1 MTYQSPEALRDIRAL
16 VIDMDGV
23 LWRGNVPLPGLAE
36 FFALLRRRSISFRLA
51 TNNANKTPG
60 QYVHKLA
67 SMGVEVAP
75 DYILTSAVVT
85 AQYLA
90 ATAPGAS
97 VYVIGGDGLRQ
108 AVLDYGLH
116 LSNGDHADFVA
127 VGWDPELT
135 YGQLSEATLLIRAG
149 AKFIGCNPDRTWP
162 GERGLLPGNG
172 ATLAFLQASTD
183 VAPLIIGKPERTM
196 FDVALK
202 AMGADP
208 AYTAMLGDRLETDI
222 VGGQKAGLRTILVL
236 TGASDEAALAASPV
250 KPDWVFDGIQELAHA
265 WGDLPEDVE
274 HVTL

>member
-1 MTYQSPEALRDIRAL
+1 MTYQSPEVLRDIRAL
-16 VIDMDGV
+16 VVDMDGV
-23 LWRGNVPLPGLAE
+23 LWRGDAPLPGLTE
-36 FFALLRRRSISFRLA
+36 FFDLLRSRSISFRLA
-51 TNNANKTPG
+51 TNNASKTPG
-60 QYVHKLA
+60 QYVDKLA
-67 SMGVEVAP
+67 SMGVEVTA
-75 DYILTSAVVT
+75 DYILTSAVAT
-85 AQYLA
+85 AQHLA

-116 LSNGDHADFVA
+116 LSSGGHADFVA

-135 YGQLSEATLLIRAG
+135 YSQLCEAALLIQAG

-183 VAPLIIGKPERTM
+183 VAPLIIGKPERTI

-202 AMGADP
+202 AMGADL
-208 AYTAMLGDRLETDI
+208 AHTAMLGDRLETDI

-236 TGASDEAALAASPV
+236 SGASDEAALAASPV
-250 KPDWVFDGIQELAHA
+250 KPDWVFDSIQELAHA
-265 WGDLPEDVE
+265 WGR
-274 HVTL
+274 